1 MYLVPTWNN
10 LHVFKQVNTSFNLV
24 IIFQGWIW
32 TINSTDDAVITG
44 SWDGALRVWKLT
56 NSGLAF
62 QSIYQLG
69 TPVLCSSFL
78 DSNTLAVGTHDR
90 NVYLLDIRS
99 FEQNSSNRLCHKNAV
114 LCIDAIYENGL
125 RSAVSRSCTSVK
137 NCISGSGDNCDQI
150 CVEYDYHSE
159 LSSVTAS
166 EENFEDCMID
176 PFEMETVV
184 LDRREPSP
192 VSFPAN
198 CNSDEI
204 SCDQLNIQTNSPP
217 ADLNHSP
224 KQSFSNVHLITGS
237 SDQYIAGWDM
247 RNFSQPVHKHKLSRY
262 PRKLSLLD
270 KYELWVAEPPNR
282 IHVFDIRKN
291 QFNCVYTNQLSGWN
305 RGFGGLKATLGC
317 VFAAGL
323 HGSVEAYHPTNP
335 VKPLSKRPLAEK
347 INALPTSVCKNLIF
361 YSVFHL

>member
-1 MYLVPTWNN
+1 MRFV
-10 LHVFKQVNTSFNLV
+10 HSF
-24 IIFQGWIW
+24 
-32 TINSTDDAVITG
+32 TTY
-44 SWDGALRVWKLT
+44 R
-56 NSGLAF
+56 
-62 QSIYQLG
+62 LG

-99 FEQNSSNRLCHKNAV
+99 FEQNPSNRLCHKNAV

-125 RSAVSRSCTSVK
+125 RSAVSRSCTSSME

-150 CVEYDYHSE
+150 YVEYDYHSE

-184 LDRREPSP
+184 LDSREPSP
-192 VSFPAN
+192 VSFPAK

-217 ADLNHSP
+217 TDLNHSP

-247 RNFSQPVHKHKLSRY
+247 RNFSQPVHKHKVRNIFHFIITV
-262 PRKLSLLD
+262 SLL
-270 KYELWVAEPPNR
+270 L
-282 IHVFDIRKN
+282 
-291 QFNCVYTNQLSGWN
+291 
-305 RGFGGLKATLGC
+305 
-317 VFAAGL
+317 
-323 HGSVEAYHPTNP
+323 
-335 VKPLSKRPLAEK
+335 
-347 INALPTSVCKNLIF
+347 TS
-361 YSVFHL
+361 